1 MYRIL
6 FLIAARPHSIAVSR
20 LFLSFNPPGF
30 CLGNTTVTTK
40 GKLRCLEQRDDDDD
54 YADGWFGKT
63 DYESEKFDISQRWGF
78 RSFGKKAMLVFR
90 ESALLMCLRCGR

>member
-1 MYRIL
+1 M
-6 FLIAARPHSIAVSR
+6 
-20 LFLSFNPPGF
+20 
-30 CLGNTTVTTK
+30 TTK

-90 ESALLMCLRCGR
+90 ESGALLMCLRCGKQNYNQSKRLNVLAKLSQHYF

>member
-20 LFLSFNPPGF
+20 LFLSFNPF
-30 CLGNTTVTTK
+30 CQENTTVTTK

-54 YADGWFGKT
+54 YADGWLGKT

-90 ESALLMCLRCGR
+90 ESGAL